1 MLLTS
6 SRVLNYFNV
15 KLDVFIIFIFIAFL
29 AMLIT
34 LFFFLLDYLK
44 MRKRYM
50 EFMTGESGK
59 ELEYTIYK
67 RFREI
72 DSLKESQKD
81 NDDQI
86 SIIYN
91 KIRQSYSKL
100 GIHKYD
106 AFQSENNSSRG
117 NMSFSLALLNS
128 EDNGFIIN
136 AIHSRTGCHLYMKEI
151 IHGECEAELADE
163 EKTALAKALDRE

>member
-1 MLLTS
+1 
-6 SRVLNYFNV
+6 
-15 KLDVFIIFIFIAFL
+15 
-29 AMLIT
+29 
-34 LFFFLLDYLK
+34 
-44 MRKRYM
+44 M

-72 DSLKESQKD
+72 DTLKESQKD

-100 GIHKYD
+100 GIYKYD
-106 AFQSENNSSRG
+106 AFHSENNASSRG
-117 NMSFSLALLNS
+117 NLSFAFAMLNS

-136 AIHSRTGCHLYMKEI
+136 AIHSRTGCHIYMKEI

-163 EKTALAKALDRE
+163 EKIALEKALDE